1 MSDAAY
7 SESESGLFLELK
19 FKNSRFHIL
28 IFNSTRFV
36 IVFVVELS
44 LSLSFPLPLLLNAF
58 ARVNNF

>member
-19 FKNSRFHIL
+19 FENSRFHIL

-44 LSLSFPLPLLLNAF
+44 LCLSFPLPLLLNAF

>member
-19 FKNSRFHIL
+19 FENSRFHIL